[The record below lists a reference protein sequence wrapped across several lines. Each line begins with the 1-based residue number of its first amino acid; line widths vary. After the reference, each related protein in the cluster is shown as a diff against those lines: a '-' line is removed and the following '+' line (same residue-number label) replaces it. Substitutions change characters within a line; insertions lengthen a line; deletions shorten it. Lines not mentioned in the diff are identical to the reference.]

1 MPRTGK
7 ITPQQIQ
14 KAKKIIALLPKKDNG
29 LTREEVGELLEKDF
43 RLAFK
48 KGYTPQEICF
58 IFREFGIT
66 IPVKIVS
73 KYQMAGDA
81 AEIDGDRLKEI
92 CGKFAMNKG
101 AGSSEDNNVA
111 VKNELNGREEIADAK
126 ADDGASGSEENAS
139 NASID
144 APASDKNCNVSVKNT
159 GYQPDKFSS
168 ASGQNTIGR
177 WQNTEPITE
186 KDATG
191 GMAKSGAGRQNH
203 WDDLD
208 MDDWCGPAKSG
219 RAYAQGG

>member
-29 LTREEVGELLEKDF
+29 ITREEAGELLEKDF

-73 KYQMAGDA
+73 RYQMAGDA
-81 AEIDGDRLKEI
+81 AEIDWNRLEEI
-92 CGKFAMNKG
+92 CGKFAIKKQGVSN
-101 AGSSEDNNVA
+101 ENVIA
-111 VKNELNGREEIADAK
+111 PGENELNGREEIADASVDGTPSRSNETTSHAAIDGVSSGENCK
-126 ADDGASGSEENAS
+126 ASVENTEQQSE
-139 NASID
+139 
-144 APASDKNCNVSVKNT
+144 KND
-159 GYQPDKFSS
+159 P
-168 ASGQNTIGR
+168 ASGQNATGR
-177 WQNTEPITE
+177 WQNTAPISE
-186 KDATG
+186 KDASG
-191 GMAKSGAGRQNH
+191 GMAKSGTSRQNH

-208 MDDWCGPAKSG
+208 MDDWCRPAKSG
-219 RAYAQGG
+219 RSYAQGG